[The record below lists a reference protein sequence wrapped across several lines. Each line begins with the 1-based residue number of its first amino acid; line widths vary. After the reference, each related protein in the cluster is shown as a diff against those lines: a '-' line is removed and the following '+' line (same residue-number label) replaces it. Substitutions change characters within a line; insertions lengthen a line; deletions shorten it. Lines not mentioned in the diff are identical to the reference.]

1 MANYLNPQ
9 ILDRK
14 HYVKFISEREI
25 ILKKE
30 ITYDTGVVKNVYR
43 SSIFS
48 GSSKLKE
55 FLERRSFEFDLID
68 LFTYEAY
75 FNIISK
81 QASYSSYCER
91 KNNSKEQN
99 LKEAPILTKYTIRLN
114 DGHILVGYS
123 NRNKE
128 ELTDF
133 FLSQKENDRPTLIL
147 TKDGVINAIVPASVL
162 KEVVINFDK

>member
-1 MANYLNPQ
+1 MANCLNPQ

-14 HYVKFISEREI
+14 YYVKFISERVVV
-25 ILKKE
+25 LKQE
-30 ITYDTGVVKNVYR
+30 ITYDTGVVITMYR
-43 SSIFS
+43 SNFISD
-48 GSSKLKE
+48 SKILKA
-55 FLERRSFEFDLID
+55 FLEKVSYEFDLID

-81 QASYSSYCER
+81 QASFSSYCEH

-99 LKEAPILTKYTIRLN
+99 IKEAPILTKYTIRLN

>member
-14 HYVKFISEREI
+14 YYVKFISERVVV
-25 ILKKE
+25 LKQEK
-30 ITYDTGVVKNVYR
+30 TFDTGVVITMYR
-43 SSIFS
+43 SNFISD
-48 GSSKLKE
+48 SKILKV
-55 FLERRSFEFDLID
+55 FLEKKSYEFDLID

-128 ELTDF
+128 KLTDF